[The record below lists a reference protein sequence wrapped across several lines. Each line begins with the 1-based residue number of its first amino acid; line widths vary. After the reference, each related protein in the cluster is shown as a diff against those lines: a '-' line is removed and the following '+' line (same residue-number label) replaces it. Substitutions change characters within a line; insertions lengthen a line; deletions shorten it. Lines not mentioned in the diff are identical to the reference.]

1 MNFLVVYLQCSFL
14 LVLLQTSAFN
24 LFPTRLASSFFHRER
39 ADFNLVKKIG
49 LENNLPKQSQLRLLP
64 AFNEHLIEQ
73 PPRDTDYLSD
83 GLSDDLS
90 DEDDDDIEESA
101 QTSET
106 PANWI
111 NPQYED
117 MPRSQRIQIWMH
129 HRHLVTVGK
138 QGLTPTLINALLNLC
153 KQHNYVK
160 VRVSFYKLNPM
171 QIALQF
177 LNKEDDKKSEELEKL
192 VDIFEVRSYGGIV
205 FRRKNLIPEKPVSLG
220 NYKQSF
226 PKNFTSRAD
235 PPDITDS
242 SERTT
247 TRFEEKRRSSPSRRD
262 DSNYS
267 KFNPRSASSAP
278 SFSKGLGRSSDRGGS
293 YSSSSSGS
301 SFSRGTR
308 GPSADRGRSSFSA
321 SRRPSTGMTSRGSS
335 REYSRSS
342 DSPRQYSRGSDS
354 PRQYSRGS
362 DSPRQYSRGSDS
374 PRQYSRGSDSPRQY
388 SRGSDSPRQYSR
400 GSDSPRQYSRG
411 SDSPRQYSRGSD
423 SPRQYSRGSDSP
435 RQYSRGS
442 DSPRQYSR
450 GSDSRNSF
458 SSDRSPRG
466 SAANSGRRPQN
477 RNFSD
482 KRRRSV

>member
-14 LVLLQTSAFN
+14 LVLLQTNAFN
-24 LFPTRLASSFFHRER
+24 LFPTRIPSSFFHKGQ

-49 LENNLPKQSQLRLLP
+49 PRKNLPKQSQLRLLP

-83 GLSDDLS
+83 DLS
-90 DEDDDDIEESA
+90 DEDDVEESA
-101 QTSET
+101 APETSET
-106 PANWI
+106 QANWI

-117 MPRSQRIQIWMH
+117 MPRSERIQIWMH

-235 PPDITDS
+235 DTPDAS
-242 SERTT
+242 GNSERTT
-247 TRFEEKRRSSPSRRD
+247 TRFEEKRRSSPSRGD

-267 KFNPRSASSAP
+267 KFNPRSSSSAL
-278 SFSKGLGRSSDRGGS
+278 SFSKGIRRSSDRGSS

-308 GPSADRGRSSFSA
+308 GPSAERGRSSFSS

-335 REYSRSS
+335 REYSRGS
-342 DSPRQYSRGSDS
+342 DSPRQYSRGSSREYSRGSDS

-411 SDSPRQYSRGSD
+411 SDSPRRSESRT
-423 SPRQYSRGSDSP
+423 
-435 RQYSRGS
+435 
-442 DSPRQYSR
+442 
-450 GSDSRNSF
+450 SF

-466 SAANSGRRPQN
+466 SSANSGRRPQN

-482 KRRRSV
+482 KRRRSE